1 VLRLVSSCYHTKCLD
16 PPLTTVPE
24 DDWYFPTCAEKKQEE
39 DDAKSAQPTTTD
51 AMQVEETAAE
61 STDTAQQ
68 ETKEPA
74 RPEGIAV
81 STTETVQTVGAS
93 ESIASMANGTENG
106 ENNVFTEAIEAING
120 TKGEDLLVDVVSLD
134 GAAPQLL
141 SSMTQPTVEATDETI
156 AVLRQTSEAILK
168 THDSLLEQALHN
180 IDEIVANIMNESLQF
195 HSIEMV
201 AEEQS
206 DAKGVEKHANVT
218 NLVAKE
224 Q

>member
-1 VLRLVSSCYHTKCLD
+1 
-16 PPLTTVPE
+16 VPE
-24 DDWYFPTCAEKKQEE
+24 DDWYCPTCAEKKQEE
-39 DDAKSAQPTTTD
+39 ADAKSAQPTTTTD

-81 STTETVQTVGAS
+81 STTETVQTAGAS
-93 ESIASMANGTENG
+93 DSIASMANGMENVA
-106 ENNVFTEAIEAING
+106 NNVFTEAIEAING

-134 GAAPQLL
+134 GVAPQLL
-141 SSMTQPTVEATDETI
+141 SSMQQPTVEATDETI
-156 AVLRQTSEAILK
+156 AVLQQTSEAILK

-180 IDEIVANIMNESLQF
+180 IDEIVANVMNESLQF

-206 DAKGVEKHANVT
+206 DVNSVEKHANVT

>member
-1 VLRLVSSCYHTKCLD
+1 MCCDTCPRVYHTKCLD
-16 PPLTTVPE
+16 PPLTTVSE
-24 DDWYFPTCAEKKQEE
+24 DDWYCPTCAEKKQEE
-39 DDAKSAQPTTTD
+39 ADAKSAQPTTD

-61 STDTAQQ
+61 STDAAQQ

-74 RPEGIAV
+74 RPESIAV
-81 STTETVQTVGAS
+81 STTETVQTAGAS
-93 ESIASMANGTENG
+93 DSIASMANGMENVA
-106 ENNVFTEAIEAING
+106 NNVFTEAIEAING

-134 GAAPQLL
+134 GVAPQLL
-141 SSMTQPTVEATDETI
+141 RSMQQPTVEATDETI
-156 AVLRQTSEAILK
+156 AVLQQTSEAILK

-180 IDEIVANIMNESLQF
+180 IDEIVANVMNESLQF

-206 DAKGVEKHANVT
+206 DVNSVEKHANVT